1 MRPLIGIPCYAG
13 IHEGTHRPVY
23 CNNRTYTHAVE
34 AAGGVAVLIP
44 LLHDLSMLEVLVERL
59 DGLLFPGGKDIAPA
73 CYGEQ
78 PHPLLG
84 AVDPRQDE
92 VELTLARLA
101 FERDI
106 PTLGICRG
114 MQLLNVAL
122 GGSLYQDIG
131 AQVYD
136 SLKHCHDD
144 LPRTHIVHNV
154 QIEPGSQMERILG
167 SNEVWTNSLHHQSVK
182 QPGKGVIISG
192 RAEDGIA
199 ELLEVPDRCFMVAVQ
214 GHPEEIYRQET
225 VWFRVFSAFVAACE
239 ANAASTTQKARS
251 VIIGSQMID

>member
-13 IHEGTHRPVY
+13 IHEGTHRPIY
-23 CNNRTYTHAVE
+23 GNNRAYTQAVE

-44 LLHDLSMLEVLVERL
+44 LVHDVTILDVLIDRL
-59 DGLLFPGGKDIAPA
+59 DGILFPGGKDIAPS

-84 AVDPRQDE
+84 AVDPQQDE
-92 VELTLARLA
+92 VELALARRVI
-101 FERDI
+101 ERDM

-131 AQVYD
+131 AQVRD

-144 LPRTHIVHNV
+144 QPRSQLIHNI
-154 QIEPGSQMERILG
+154 QIEPGSRMEHILG
-167 SNEVWTNSLHHQSVK
+167 TCEVWTNSLHHQSVK

-192 RAEDGIA
+192 KAEDGVA
-199 ELLEVPDRCFMVAVQ
+199 ELLEVRDHYFMVAVQ
-214 GHPEEIYRQET
+214 GHPEEIYTRET
-225 VWFRVFSAFVAACE
+225 VWSRVFSAFISACE
-239 ANAASTTQKARS
+239 AGAMRKTKSI
-251 VIIGSQMID
+251 IIGSQMVA